1 MTPALDVGRVYRIN
15 SFPGHNHQADSMGE
29 GNLILSFT
37 LDNCKINFLSQN
49 RLCSGK
55 HDLDF

>member
-29 GNLILSFT
+29 GNLILSLHLT
-37 LDNCKINFLSQN
+37 IA
-49 RLCSGK
+49 R
-55 HDLDF
+55 